1 MKSRA
6 RVASEGDVVDSPRD
20 TFRVI
25 NRAIG
30 DYYASS
36 GK

>member
-6 RVASEGDVVDSPRD
+6 KVASEGDVVDSPGD
-20 TFRVI
+20 TFRGI

-30 DYYASS
+30 DHYASS